1 MTDTPLIR
9 CSSCK
14 CHRAETAFRVNKK
27 GGRLKTCLACNERR
41 RKPIAPPIKL
51 VSFADP
57 PAPIVTL
64 SRADQVRV
72 GAFIESQLGEMHRY
86 RQQVW
91 VHWQK
96 HQREKIEL
104 RNQKIRA
111 LLTCPG
117 TRRKIYFVPKGSV
130 R

>member
-1 MTDTPLIR
+1 MTDTQLIR

-14 CHRAETAFRVNKK
+14 CHRAESAFKVNKK
-27 GGRLKTCLACNERR
+27 GGRLKTCLGCNERR
-41 RKPIAPPIKL
+41 RKPIAPPAKP
-51 VSFADP
+51 VSFTDP

-64 SRADQVRV
+64 SQADQ
-72 GAFIESQLGEMHRY
+72 AAACKFIESQLDFMRYSRHRL
-86 RQQVW
+86 W
-91 VHWQK
+91 VQWQE
-96 HQREKIEL
+96 HQRAKIEM

-117 TRRKIYFVPKGSV
+117 TRRKMYFVP